1 AVASNNTTLIWSWF
15 HAGGIFTDPRF
26 LFLFRDVSK
35 MIAFPLIAI
44 FTAIYYLRVERT
56 GRVVERARDEGE
68 QLDPDEVDSDIAEE
82 LAEEKE
88 SRPVERH
95 SAAPEPDRDSGRLES
110 TGRLGAPK
118 RLGDDDDDQ

>member
-1 AVASNNTTLIWSWF
+1 
-15 HAGGIFTDPRF
+15 
-26 LFLFRDVSK
+26 

-44 FTAIYYLRVERT
+44 FTAIYYLRVERA

-68 QLDPDEVDSDIAEE
+68 QLDPDELDSDIAEE

-88 SRPVERH
+88 SRPAERY
-95 SAAPEPDRDSGRLES
+95 SAAPEPDRDDGRLRVDS
-110 TGRLGAPK
+110 SRRLGAPE

>member
-1 AVASNNTTLIWSWF
+1 
-15 HAGGIFTDPRF
+15 
-26 LFLFRDVSK
+26 

-44 FTAIYYLRVERT
+44 FTAIYYLRVERA

-88 SRPVERH
+88 SRPTERY
-95 SAAPEPDRDSGRLES
+95 SAAPEPDRDDGRFES

-118 RLGDDDDDQ
+118 RLSDDDDDQ